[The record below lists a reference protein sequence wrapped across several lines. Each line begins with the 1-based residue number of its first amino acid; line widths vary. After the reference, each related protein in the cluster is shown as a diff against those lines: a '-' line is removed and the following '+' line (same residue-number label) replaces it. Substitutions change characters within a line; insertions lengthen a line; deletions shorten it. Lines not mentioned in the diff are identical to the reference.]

1 MPTRPSYLESYFNVL
16 PEVQQKKLLE
26 VVKSKYSAAGEAA
39 SEELIQSDLEN
50 IISKLSEPLGEP
62 LTKYRK
68 AIKHR
73 KISSKDYNTTMDE
86 VYVDLGALYV
96 QDNVIEAAIMK
107 HDLLNKTVIRDIR
120 AALRKVDNDVKVNT
134 VIKENKSGITD
145 AKYNNFYKDNNQSVD
160 PIFSAW
166 VDTDTNTCKLPK
178 GLDQSVLS
186 IAGLATSDIY
196 VKHYGGGVRGTIS
209 REDHRKEKAIDGSL
223 TTFWSEVFLSD
234 EPIVQNYDG
243 AEVYG
248 SVCEVTLKFFRKEL
262 INYVRFDPFTNY
274 PLRILK
280 VKYKTDTGQPWIDTE
295 SEEKSS
301 TATIEYN
308 FDEFE
313 AKELM
318 IVVNQENPSINTYK
332 IPRTVITNAEMWQ
345 QIADRELSISSE
357 TTAPIQ
363 ATQDMI
369 DYITGWQAY
378 SNAVES
384 YGEQIVI
391 RNKDENKDTMA
402 ESIFDVTT
410 DQITKTEER
419 GADELKLDVYGKK
432 AVRTDELVEVRKYEY
447 VYGAYEIDVKRLWYI
462 DKGLYI
468 SPKYKANGATLEAE
482 IDVNEVV
489 PSGTSIEYSVTTDG
503 NTWRNILPSGNYI
516 YKERVDID
524 SETGLGILRFPTT
537 TALLGEVLR
546 NQTVMPS
553 GVPGASGGYIFH
565 EDDNT
570 LELRESW
577 YVGTASYTASY
588 TPTGIGDIVPS
599 GLVVD
604 FSLDPQKDTQD
615 IFDDGAS
622 RNFKVELTHNPYINF
637 EIINDTSEG
646 GTDPSLSSFQYTEGR
661 WYNRS
666 GTAHESIGDGEYYDP
681 FLATVDG
688 YPAENRT
695 DYYDDIRPALTQYN
709 SVQYP
714 YYEYFQAGKNLY
726 FNTKIEKKEIK
737 VKYKYLNDFV
747 QFRALLRS
755 NDTSNV
761 TLTPLLEDY
770 TLKLRTI

>member
-1 MPTRPSYLESYFNVL
+1 MPTRPSYLESYFNIL

-26 VVKSKYSAAGEAA
+26 VVKSKHTNVGEQA

-50 IISKLSEPLGEP
+50 IISKLTEPLGEP

-68 AIKHR
+68 ATKYK
-73 KISSKDYNTTMDE
+73 KISSKDYNSTMNE
-86 VYVDLGALYV
+86 VYVDLGALYS
-96 QDNVIEAAIMK
+96 QDNVIEAAITK
-107 HDLLNKTVIRDIR
+107 HDLLNKTIIRDIR
-120 AALRKVDNDVKVNT
+120 AALRKVENDVKVNT
-134 VIKENKSGITD
+134 IIKENKSGITD
-145 AKYNNFYKDNNQSVD
+145 AKYDNFYKDNNQSVD
-160 PIFSAW
+160 PIFSSW
-166 VDTDTNTCKLPK
+166 IDTDTNTCKLPK

-196 VKHYGGGVRGTIS
+196 LKHYGGGVRGTIS
-209 REDHRKEKAIDGSL
+209 REDHRKEKAIDGSFK
-223 TTFWSEVFLSD
+223 TFWSEVFLSD

-243 AEVYG
+243 VEVYG
-248 SVCEVTLKFFRKEL
+248 SVCEVTLRFFRKEL

-274 PLRILK
+274 PLKIIK
-280 VKYKTDTGQPWIDTE
+280 IKYRPDSGQPWMDIE
-295 SEEKSS
+295 VGEKSS
-301 TATIEYN
+301 TSTIEYN
-308 FDEFE
+308 FDELE
-313 AKELM
+313 AKEIM

-384 YGEQIVI
+384 YGKEIVI

-419 GADELKLDVYGKK
+419 GADELKLNVYGKK

-447 VYGAYEIDVKRLWYI
+447 VYGAYEIDVKRLWYL
-462 DKGLYI
+462 DKGLYL
-468 SPKYKANGATLEAE
+468 SPRYKANGATLEAE
-482 IDVNEVV
+482 IDVNEVL
-489 PSGTSIEYSVTTDG
+489 PSGTSIEYSLTTEG
-503 NTWRNILPSGNYI
+503 NSWRSVMPSGNYV
-516 YKERVDID
+516 YRERVDID
-524 SETGLGILRFPTT
+524 PTTKSGILRFPTT
-537 TALLGEVLR
+537 SVLLDEVLR
-546 NQTVMPS
+546 NQTVMPIS
-553 GVPGASGGYIFH
+553 APGASGGYLFH

-570 LELRESW
+570 IELRDSW

-588 TPTGIGDIVPS
+588 SPS
-599 GLVVD
+599 GVGDVMPSGIVVD
-604 FSLDPQKDTQD
+604 FSLDPQRDAQD

-622 RNFKVELTHNPYINF
+622 RNFKVELTHNPYLNF
-637 EIINDTSEG
+637 GIINDTSEG
-646 GTDPSLSSFQYTEGR
+646 GVDPALADFQYSEGR

-666 GTAHESIGDGEYYDP
+666 DTAQSGIGTNEYYDP
-681 FLATVDG
+681 FLVTVEG
-688 YPAENRT
+688 YPSENRT
-695 DYYDDIRPALTQYN
+695 DYYNDIRPALTQYD
-709 SVQYP
+709 SIQYP

-726 FNTKIEKKEIK
+726 FNTKIESSEIK

-755 NDTSNV
+755 NNSSNV